1 MSTSFICI
9 NLEGLDLKNTVLLQL
24 VQWPIILIGL
34 SFHIQRGL
42 YKEYV
47 VQFKEKNPNVTAV
60 KFP

>member
-9 NLEGLDLKNTVLLQL
+9 NVEGVDLKNTVLLQL

-34 SFHIQRGL
+34 SFRIQRGP

-47 VQFKEKNPNVTAV
+47 VQFKEKNPSVTAA